1 MKRRIF
7 LALAGGMALL
17 PRFVS
22 TQSGSAVPKGTDM
35 DAIARDPDLPSA
47 GNPQGDVTIAAFSDY
62 NCPFCKATER
72 NLDRLVKDDG
82 RVRLVYKDW
91 PILSSASIYGARLA
105 LAAKYQD
112 QYVAVHSALMGIS
125 GAESTREQ
133 MLASVRSSNVDFE
146 RLQDDLRG
154 HIGEIDAVL
163 ARNAQ
168 QARLLHFEG
177 TPTYLVS
184 DIVYNSLSYDGF
196 RNAVASVRDPAA
208 SRRS

>member
-7 LALAGGMALL
+7 LAFAAGMALL

-82 RVRLVYKDW
+82 NIRLVYKDW

-105 LAAKYQD
+105 LAAKYQE
-112 QYVAVHSALMGIS
+112 QYVAVHNAPMGIS

-133 MLASVRSSNVDFE
+133 MLASIHSSNVDLD
-146 RLQDDLRG
+146 RLQDDLRE
-154 HIGEIDAVL
+154 HIGKIDAVL
-163 ARNAQ
+163 SRNAQ
-168 QARLLHFEG
+168 HARQLHFEG
-177 TPTYLVS
+177 TPTYLIG
-184 DIVYNSLSYDGF
+184 DFVYNSLSYDGF
-196 RNAVASVRDPAA
+196 RDAVASVRNPGS
-208 SRRS
+208 SRKS